1 MHCSVLY
8 VSFFFLNL
16 WGVLQ
21 IKTDSGRTRKRKN
34 LLECLLAT
42 TRIVSEFIF
51 IFDEESLIVG
61 GDSQNN
67 WKILWVLVK
76 WESVVSNALSGMS
89 WKWLCNFSPLSTHVK
104 GNKKD
109 LEES

>member
-1 MHCSVLY
+1 MSV
-8 VSFFFLNL
+8 FFLNL

-21 IKTDSGRTRKRKN
+21 LKTDSGRTRKRKN
-34 LLECLLAT
+34 LLEYLLAT

-67 WKILWVLVK
+67 WKILWVLV
-76 WESVVSNALSGMS
+76 SNALSGMS
-89 WKWLCNFSPLSTHVK
+89 WKWLCNFSPLSTHV
-104 GNKKD
+104 
-109 LEES
+109 ERQ